1 MQIKKIILVTLF
13 VLTFAAPSWGLERVN
28 RLGVGTSNQ
37 LLNDMRAISFKLQ
50 KSRSLAIGGLVGVNT
65 DTNSGGHGFGL
76 KLYRMIFDE
85 PQLNFYSSA
94 MFGLINKKR
103 AGASDYSG
111 FQIDLTLGSEF
122 SFQGLQSLGFSFEF
136 GFSMDNVNDF
146 RIQSA
151 GYNFITAGLHF
162 YI

>member
-1 MQIKKIILVTLF
+1 M
-13 VLTFAAPSWGLERVN
+13 
-28 RLGVGTSNQ
+28 
-37 LLNDMRAISFKLQ
+37 NDMRAISFKIQ
-50 KSRSLAIGGLVGVNT
+50 KSRSLSIGGLVGVNT
-65 DTNSGGHGFGL
+65 DQSSGGHGFGL
-76 KLYRMIFDE
+76 KVYRMIFDE
-85 PQLNFYSSA
+85 PQLNFYSSGL
-94 MFGLINKKR
+94 FGLINKKR
-103 AGASDYSG
+103 TGGDQSG

-146 RIQSA
+146 KIQSA

>member
-1 MQIKKIILVTLF
+1 MMKIKNLILSSLF
-13 VLTFAAPSWGLERVN
+13 LLIFSMPSWGLERIN
-28 RLGVGTSNQ
+28 RLGIGTSNQ
-37 LLNDMRAISFKLQ
+37 LMNDMRAISFKIQ
-50 KSRSLAIGGLVGVNT
+50 KSRSLSIGGLVGVNT
-65 DTNSGGHGFGL
+65 DENSGGHGFGL
-76 KLYRMIFDE
+76 KVYRMIFDE

-103 AGASDYSG
+103 LGADESG

-146 RIQSA
+146 KIQSA